1 MQKAPVLPHLVLDYI
16 YIYIYMYLR
25 LMNSESKCAN
35 GMLVMKEVAQTTS

>member
-1 MQKAPVLPHLVLDYI
+1 MQKAPVLPHLVLD